1 MSRAYHVGIGQFAVA
16 WAPDYLT
23 ALGLGS
29 CIGLFVWSDRWQV
42 GGLAHVLLASGPYG
56 QDHMPCR
63 YADTAVD
70 VLLEALRQAVGS
82 ASGVRWQAK
91 LIGGA
96 TMFSHITHPV
106 LRSISQQTAETLR
119 IGLRRWHVPIV
130 AEDLGGFHGRSI
142 WAYPATGAVRV
153 RTHRKEYWL

>member
-1 MSRAYHVGIGQFAVA
+1 MATGHHVGIGQFAIA
-16 WAPDYLT
+16 WAPDHLM

-42 GGLAHVLLASGPYG
+42 GGLAHILLPAGPYG
-56 QDHMPCR
+56 QDSMPCR
-63 YADTAVD
+63 YADRAVD

-82 ASGVRWQAK
+82 TPGVRWQAK

-96 TMFSHITHPV
+96 MMFHHITHPV
-106 LRSISQQTAETLR
+106 LRSISQRTAEAVR
-119 IGLRRWHVPIV
+119 MGLRRYHVRVV
-130 AEDLGGFHGRSI
+130 AEDLGGYHGRSV

-153 RTHRKEYWL
+153 RNHRAEYWL